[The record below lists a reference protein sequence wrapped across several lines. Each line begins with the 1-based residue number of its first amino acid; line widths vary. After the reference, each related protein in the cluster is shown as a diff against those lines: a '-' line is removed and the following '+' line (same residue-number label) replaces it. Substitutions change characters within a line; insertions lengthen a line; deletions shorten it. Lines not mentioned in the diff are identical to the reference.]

1 MNITVVVSAIAGL
14 SWVIVV
20 ALLVLVILRITRQ
33 QRVRALT
40 TGLIVSLLFAL
51 VINTVSAG
59 LVFIEPQERG
69 VVISALQQGIRP
81 EALQPGLKWVVPYFE
96 NVVTYSISRQTYTMS
111 ITHVEGDIQGDDSVE
126 ARTSDGQVVKIDA
139 SIIFA
144 IDPTEVTDVHI
155 KWQNQYVNNLVRPQA
170 RGVIREAVSQFGV
183 EEVYSIKRSELN
195 QQLNEKMA
203 AKLEE
208 GGLLLVDFVLRNI
221 TFSDEYAQS
230 VEQKQIAEQKAQE
243 AAFVVEQRKQ
253 EAEQARQTAQGLADA
268 AVLEAEGKA
277 KSRVIAAN
285 AEAEAVVIQANAN
298 AEARLIQAQAEQEAL
313 EFIALALA
321 ANPDLLNYEYIQKL
335 APGIQVM
342 LVPNDNPYLLP
353 LPSLESGENAGAVD
367 ATVLPT
373 PSVVVTDT
381 TP

>member
-1 MNITVVVSAIAGL
+1 MNITVVVSAFAGL
-14 SWVIVV
+14 SWLVVV
-20 ALLVLVILRITRQ
+20 ALLILVILRASRQ
-33 QRVRALT
+33 QPVKALT
-40 TGLIVSLLFAL
+40 IGFIVSLVFAL
-51 VINTVSAG
+51 LINTVSAG

-81 EALQPGLKWVVPYFE
+81 QALQPGLNWVVPYFE

-111 ITHVEGDIQGDDSVE
+111 IASEEGEIPGDDSVE
-126 ARTSDGQVVKIDA
+126 ARTADGQVVRIDA

-144 IDPTEVTDVHI
+144 IDPAEVTDVHI
-155 KWQNQYVNNLVRPQA
+155 KWQDQYVNNLVRPQA
-170 RGVIREAVSQFGV
+170 RGVIREAVSQFAV
-183 EEVYSIKRSELN
+183 EEVYSEKRAELS
-195 QQLNEKMA
+195 QQLNQKMA
-203 AKLEE
+203 VKLEE

-230 VEQKQIAEQKAQE
+230 VEQKQIAEQRAQE

-268 AVLEAEGKA
+268 AVLEAEGRA
-277 KSRVIAAN
+277 KSRVIS
-285 AEAEAVVIQANAN
+285 AEAEAEALLIQADAA
-298 AEARLIQAQAEQEAL
+298 AEARLIQAAAEQEAL
-313 EFIALALA
+313 QLIAAALA

-353 LPSLESGENAGAVD
+353 LPSLEGDGTTDTAVI
-367 ATVLPT
+367 PT
-373 PSVVVTDT
+373 PSTVITDT
-381 TP
+381 SP

>member
-1 MNITVVVSAIAGL
+1 MNITVVVSAFAGL
-14 SWVIVV
+14 SWLAVV
-20 ALLVLVILRITRQ
+20 ALLILVILRASRRQ
-33 QRVRALT
+33 PVKALT
-40 TGLIVSLLFAL
+40 IGFVVSLVFAL
-51 VINTVSAG
+51 IINTVSAG

-81 EALQPGLKWVVPYFE
+81 QALQPGLNWVVPYFE

-111 ITHVEGDIQGDDSVE
+111 IATEEGEIPGDDSVE
-126 ARTSDGQVVKIDA
+126 ARTADGQVVRIDA

-144 IDPTEVTDVHI
+144 IDPAEVTDVHI
-155 KWQNQYVNNLVRPQA
+155 KWQDQYVNNLVRPQA

-183 EEVYSIKRSELN
+183 EEVYSVKRAELN
-195 QQLNEKMA
+195 DQLNQKMA
-203 AKLEE
+203 VKLEE

-230 VEQKQIAEQKAQE
+230 VEQKQIAEQRAQE

-268 AVLEAEGKA
+268 AVLEAEGRA
-277 KSRVIAAN
+277 KSRVIS
-285 AEAEAVVIQANAN
+285 AEAEAEALLIQANAA
-298 AEARLIQAQAEQEAL
+298 AEARLIQAAAEQEAL
-313 EFIALALA
+313 QLIAAALA

-353 LPSLESGENAGAVD
+353 LPNLEGDGTAD
-367 ATVLPT
+367 TTVIPSPT
-373 PSVVVTDT
+373 TVITDT
-381 TP
+381 SP